1 MGGWAAGRGGGGYG
15 SPPGG
20 EEQGC
25 QRRQSQ
31 SREAG
36 SGRLCLAQFPCQLTQ
51 RPQPG
56 IWPAARCT
64 RPLLLCSHLVGLF
77 CLVDG
82 WGEGGRWCPCW
93 ASGETVALPG
103 WVSRPANQR
112 NWLRREQ
119 TWHSQEAGRGP
130 EAAQGLGTQEAPW
143 LMELAHHSL
152 KQQPRKQEIQKPQG
166 EKSLP
171 SGNSDFIPGES
182 LRHKAQSQPFPLT
195 EE

>member
-1 MGGWAAGRGGGGYG
+1 MPAKAE
-15 SPPGG
+15 PEPGG
-20 EEQGC
+20 
-25 QRRQSQ
+25 RFR
-31 SREAG
+31 AALLG
-36 SGRLCLAQFPCQLTQ
+36 SVPLPTD
-51 RPQPG
+51 
-56 IWPAARCT
+56 PAASARHLAGC
-64 RPLLLCSHLVGLF
+64 PLYPASALMFSPCRTVLPGGRV
-77 CLVDG
+77 
-82 WGEGGRWCPCW
+82 GEGGGWCPCW
-93 ASGETVALPG
+93 ASGEPVALPG

-112 NWLRREQ
+112 NWLWREQ